1 MGLNRPRGNSTHG
14 DRNPTSLELRSEQ
27 NMAFENLLRPG
38 KINGMEMRN
47 RFIAGPMEKA
57 MANLDGTLNERY
69 IHYSRE
75 RAKGGGSTDSARVDL
90 CQTRRAWEP
99 VPS

>member
-1 MGLNRPRGNSTHG
+1 
-14 DRNPTSLELRSEQ
+14 
-27 NMAFENLLRPG
+27 MAFENLLRPG

-75 RAKGGGSTDSARVDL
+75 RAKAGL
-90 CQTRRAWEP
+90 
-99 VPS
+99 

>member
-1 MGLNRPRGNSTHG
+1 
-14 DRNPTSLELRSEQ
+14 
-27 NMAFENLLRPG
+27 MAFENLLRPG

-75 RAKGGGSTDSARVDL
+75 RAKGGVALIQLESI
-90 CQTRRAWEP
+90 
-99 VPS
+99 

>member
-1 MGLNRPRGNSTHG
+1 MELNGYRSNSAHVN
-14 DRNPTSLELRSEQ
+14 RNPTSLELRSEET
-27 NMAFENLLRPG
+27 MAFENLLRPG

-69 IHYSRE
+69 IHYSRSG
-75 RAKGGGSTDSARVDL
+75 RKAASR
-90 CQTRRAWEP
+90 
-99 VPS
+99 